1 MAMRYL
7 AGKLRAPAT
16 AAALRRPAPAGPR
29 SLSTN
34 ANASQGGGRTGTTGI
49 ASSMKAGKNADEEIR
64 LLLVE
69 VAKLEVAS
77 RRMEETVRN
86 SRFHRRKVLRE
97 YIAGLEIQKKYTP
110 PTRN

>member
-1 MAMRYL
+1 
-7 AGKLRAPAT
+7 
-16 AAALRRPAPAGPR
+16 
-29 SLSTN
+29 
-34 ANASQGGGRTGTTGI
+34 
-49 ASSMKAGKNADEEIR
+49 MKAGKNADEEIR

-86 SRFHRRKVLRE
+86 SRFHRRCLIASAVLGLALGGCFCAWYTHNYRKVLRE